1 MKAID
6 ANKLILSL
14 NDWALQESYDLSPV
28 GGKNA
33 VYQTL
38 QEVMKMAEEAP
49 EIENCGVPKADKLR
63 RCNRYM
69 FQVVECSRYMRR
81 IKDGKYIRH
90 SEQYSD
96 VYYYVDENAEEREK
110 RVEPEEWGG
119 SDFIKTYYEAVEKRF
134 TGIVI
139 GMKLITLKAEL
150 FCDSACR
157 PDGVEVDFVNRN
169 DIEQKKVAVVAYG
182 CNKTRLVPL
191 EDLAAM
197 YE

>member
-38 QEVMKMAEEAP
+38 QEVMKMVEEAP
-49 EIENCGVPKADKLR
+49 EIESYEPQKSDKLH
-63 RCNRYM
+63 RCNPYM
-69 FQVVECSRYMRR
+69 FRTVECSRYMKR
-81 IKDGKYIRH
+81 IKDGKYIWH
-90 SEQYSD
+90 SKEYSD
-96 VYYYVDENAEEREK
+96 VYYYIDENAEDQERK
-110 RVEPEEWGG
+110 VEPEEWGG
-119 SDFIKTYYEAVEKRF
+119 SDFIKTYYEAVEKKF
-134 TGIVI
+134 TGVVI
-139 GMKLITLKAEL
+139 GMRLITLKAEL

-157 PDGVEVDFVNRN
+157 PDGTEDDFVAKR
-169 DIEQKKVAVVAYG
+169 DVEQMKVAVVAYG

-191 EDLAAM
+191 EDLAIM
-197 YE
+197 CE